1 LAVIKETEQLGY
13 KFIEIDID
21 DHPNITITAHG
32 MPIVLIRD
40 NGEKVA
46 VNVLDMLNPLTDG
59 KWISLSRNNAS
70 MDGLVY
76 GA

>member
-1 LAVIKETEQLGY
+1 MAVVKETEQLGY

-40 NGEKVA
+40 NDERVA
-46 VNVLDMLNPLTDG
+46 VNVLDSLNPMSD
-59 KWISLSRNNAS
+59 KVISLSRNNAS

-76 GA
+76 GS